1 MKKASKAVLVTA
13 FVLPGL
19 GHYILKR
26 YISAVILIGTSLIL
40 SYLLI
45 STAIKRAL
53 VISDKILKG
62 EIQPDL
68 MNITQLASESA
79 TGDGASLIGYVTTAL
94 VVVWAV
100 ALLDIFR
107 VSRTVGSEQ

>member
-1 MKKASKAVLVTA
+1 MKKASTAVLVTA

-19 GHYILKR
+19 GHYLLKR
-26 YISAVILIGTSLIL
+26 YISAVILISISLAL
-40 SYLLI
+40 SYVLI
-45 STAIKRAL
+45 STVIERAL

-68 MNITQLASESA
+68 TAITRLVSESS
-79 TGDGASLIGYVTTAL
+79 TGDGANLVGYATTAL

-100 ALLDIFR
+100 ALLDILR
-107 VSRTVGSEQ
+107 VSR